1 MPFNIQMEVPKME
14 AYWNDL
20 AAWRASHRLGADEQ
34 KFFEK
39 NW

>member
-1 MPFNIQMEVPKME
+1 ME